1 MRRGPC
7 ARGSGRNR
15 RQGLGAR
22 CHGRERCGDGR
33 RRMAHHRRSASR
45 WHGLSSG
52 AATLRW
58 SSRWAPLERHSAL
71 LRGQHS
77 ALLRAQRSARL
88 EPHSGPL
95 ERRHSAPDC
104 CRAVRAA
111 AAAHQRPQG
120 VALPELLRLSAAVAR
135 PARRR
140 ARVSAERVRQR
151 PVQLVSAE
159 RVRRQPVQ
167 LVSAERV
174 RRRPVQLASAERVR
188 RRPVQLA
195 SVERARQRPA
205 QRVSVEQARQRV
217 RPEVLAQQALQ
228 REARVASAQQAAAL
242 PPGDGTLRWC
252 GGGRLMR
259 RGRYR
264 VRGRRRS
271 RGRRGFWWRRCGVRR
286 RCCGLGRCRMSG
298 RRFRLSV
305 RTDFGLCLRHN
316 QRCGL
321 GVRRRACELHR
332 RKSRRSEQHETK
344 FCHDGLSSPEN
355 Y

>member
-1 MRRGPC
+1 M
-7 ARGSGRNR
+7 
-15 RQGLGAR
+15 
-22 CHGRERCGDGR
+22 E
-33 RRMAHHRRSASR
+33 
-45 WHGLSSG
+45 
-52 AATLRW
+52 
-58 SSRWAPLERHSAL
+58 SRWAPLERHSAL

-174 RRRPVQLASAERVR
+174 RRRPGQLASAERVR

-242 PPGDGTLRWC
+242 PPG
-252 GGGRLMR
+252 GRDAA
-259 RGRYR
+259 
-264 VRGRRRS
+264 V
-271 RGRRGFWWRRCGVRR
+271 
-286 RCCGLGRCRMSG
+286 
-298 RRFRLSV
+298 
-305 RTDFGLCLRHN
+305 
-316 QRCGL
+316 
-321 GVRRRACELHR
+321 VRRRAADAAGALPGAGAAPQPGAPRVLVAQVRGAAAVLRAWAVQDERAAVSAFRPDRL
-332 RKSRRSEQHETK
+332 RSVPAPQPAVRFGRATTR
-344 FCHDGLSSPEN
+344 LRIASP
-355 Y
+355 